1 MKRFTLGIVLS
12 AALLGCS
19 DKDQLP
25 AQPTPEK
32 QAAADVAAGK
42 AFAEREC
49 KACHGLD
56 GKGAAPGIP
65 HLAAQRER
73 YLLAA
78 LKAYKEGKRTHAALK
93 VIADRMSEAEVRN
106 VAAYYAG
113 LPAEGLAQAK
123 DVSHASPFERGKA
136 RAADCAKCH
145 GTDGNGTAPGIPSLA
160 GQQVRYLIVAL
171 QEYVRG
177 ERRSSPM
184 HAVMRTLSPVEM
196 EAVAI
201 FFASHARAER
211 AAPSGGDVAAGA
223 ALSAV
228 CSGCHGLHGVSADS
242 VTPNLAGQ
250 DYKYLVGAIRA
261 YRTTRK
267 REKMRLYITGLKDK
281 DIQDIA
287 AFYATQ
293 KSGPAERGQTM
304 VRDLTEKCDRCH
316 AAGVQR
322 RHGLIGGVEGHDALA
337 AEPLL
342 DGRRFLPRQVLR
354 PRDPPALKIGER
366 ADLAVAPNQ
375 RAQPRY
381 VEDCVETLCLELLG
395 RPDDDVDAA
404 DRHRRPLGYTPELL
418 PPVVGLLQAQDVPV
432 DQALQDGR
440 QAELEH
446 VGRHEIAVAAFTL
459 PQRPARGRVR
469 LEHMANHGDRRV
481 DLHVRR
487 HVERVSRREDIVG
500 LEPQLV
506 KSLQQDVRL
515 VERDPI
521 THMGIERGAHAG
533 RICREPLWELLRAQP
548 APIFDVLGPHEVTQ
562 RDDRLYIQLAQAED
576 DGPVVIEDFG
586 VEFAR
591 SRLDARPGDGKAKGA
606 AAHVMRVVDV
616 LAPAMPE
623 IGRAPARHDTRAP
636 FPRIPEVGRVAFV
649 VRFRLVIGNRYAEE
663 ERIG

>member
-1 MKRFTLGIVLS
+1 MKRLLVSL
-12 AALLGCS
+12 ACAVALAGCGERE
-19 DKDQLP
+19 QP
-25 AQPTPEK
+25 AKPAPAK
-32 QAAADVAAGK
+32 AAAAPVAGDAKAGK
-42 AFAEREC
+42 AFAEAQC
-49 KACHGLD
+49 KGCHGLD
-56 GKGAAPGIP
+56 GGSVAPGVP
-65 HLAAQRER
+65 HLAAQDER
-73 YLLAA
+73 YLLGA

-316 AAGVQR
+316 AAG
-322 RHGLIGGVEGHDALA
+322 A
-337 AEPLL
+337 ASPAMAVPKIAGQ
-342 DGRRFLPRQVLR
+342 D
-354 PRDPPALKIGER
+354 RDYLM
-366 ADLAVAPNQ
+366 
-375 RAQPRY
+375 
-381 VEDCVETLCLELLG
+381 
-395 RPDDDVDAA
+395 
-404 DRHRRPLGYTPELL
+404 
-418 PPVVGLLQAQDVPV
+418 
-432 DQALQDGR
+432 
-440 QAELEH
+440 
-446 VGRHEIAVAAFTL
+446 
-459 PQRPARGRVR
+459 
-469 LEHMANHGDRRV
+469 MA
-481 DLHVRR
+481 
-487 HVERVSRREDIVG
+487 
-500 LEPQLV
+500 
-506 KSLQQDVRL
+506 
-515 VERDPI
+515 
-521 THMGIERGAHAG
+521 
-533 RICREPLWELLRAQP
+533 LRAY
-548 APIFDVLGPHEVTQ
+548 
-562 RDDRLYIQLAQAED
+562 RDDRRASTAMHIMSLPYGDA
-576 DGPVVIEDFG
+576 VIESI
-586 VEFAR
+586 A
-591 SRLDARPGDGKAKGA
+591 SYYASQPAK
-606 AAHVMRVVDV
+606 
-616 LAPAMPE
+616 
-623 IGRAPARHDTRAP
+623 
-636 FPRIPEVGRVAFV
+636 
-649 VRFRLVIGNRYAEE
+649 
-663 ERIG
+663 